1 MMHRKPVTG
10 DVPHSSPTE
19 NGGLVRRLGWV
30 DLLLVGI
37 GVIVGG
43 GIFIVTGTA
52 AAQFAGP
59 AITLS
64 FLLAA
69 LGCALAGLCYAE
81 LAAAL
86 PVQGGAYGY
95 CFVTLGEVF
104 AWFAGWFLI
113 VEYLC
118 AASYIAVGWSGY
130 VTAFLASLGV
140 HLPLAL
146 TTPGVSIAGGRI
158 AATASINLPAIFVVL
173 AAFAIAR
180 RGIGVSSVVNSV
192 LVAAKLVVL
201 LLFIG
206 AGAFYIDPANWIP
219 FIPANTGVFGHF
231 GWSGVLRGA
240 VVVFVVFLGF
250 DAVSTLAQETRD
262 PQRNVPRGILAAIA
276 ICTLLYVA
284 VSLVMTGLV
293 SFTALDVSNPLSVAT
308 RAAGGGLDWLAPLIE
323 IVAMSGLA
331 SVLLILLTALSRIY
345 LAMAQ
350 DGLLPAVFAHIHPR
364 FHAPDRATLLAALA
378 ISVLAGLF
386 PVSVL
391 VQLVS
396 LGTLL
401 VFIAICTSVIVLRRR
416 HADLT
421 RPFRVPFGPLVP
433 LLGIIVFLYML
444 IGVPGETWG
453 LFGIWTVA
461 GLIIYLTFGMRSAR
475 RIRTA
480 GIPGDAAI

>member
-1 MMHRKPVTG
+1 MMHRKLVTG
-10 DVPHSSPTE
+10 DVPQSSHTD

-158 AATASINLPAIFVVL
+158 AATASINLLAIFVVL

-192 LVAAKLVVL
+192 LVAAKLAVL

-206 AGAFYIDPANWIP
+206 AGAFYIDSANWTP
-219 FIPANTGVFGHF
+219 FIPTNTGVFGHF

-276 ICTLLYVA
+276 ICTLLYIT

-293 SFTALDVSNPLSVAT
+293 TFTALDVANPLSVAT

-350 DGLLPAVFAHIHPR
+350 DGLLPAIFARIHPR
-364 FHAPDRATLLAALA
+364 FRSPDRATLLAALA

-416 HADLT
+416 DADLP
-421 RPFRVPFGPLVP
+421 RPFRVPLGPLVP
-433 LLGIIVFLYML
+433 LLGIVVFLYML
-444 IGVPGETWG
+444 IGVPRETWG
-453 LFGIWTVA
+453 LFAIWTA
-461 GLIIYLTFGMRSAR
+461 GGLFIYLAFGMRGAR
-475 RIRTA
+475 RIRSA
-480 GIPGDAAI
+480 APPGEAAT

>member
-1 MMHRKPVTG
+1 MLHRKSVTG
-10 DVPHSSPTE
+10 DDPGQPKAG

-30 DLLLVGI
+30 DLLLIGI

-69 LGCALAGLCYAE
+69 FGCALAGLCYAE

-95 CFVTLGEVF
+95 CYVTLGEVF
-104 AWFAGWFLI
+104 AWFVGWFLI

-130 VTAFLASLGV
+130 VTALFATLGV
-140 HLPLAL
+140 HLPAAL
-146 TTPGVSIAGGRI
+146 TTPALSAVEGRI
-158 AATASINLPAIFVVL
+158 VAGASINLPAIFVVL

-180 RGIGVSSVVNSV
+180 RGIGVSSAVNSV
-192 LVAAKLVVL
+192 LVAAKLMVL
-201 LLFIG
+201 LLFIT
-206 AGAFYIDPANWIP
+206 AGAFYIDPANWTP

-231 GWSGVLRGA
+231 GASGILRGA

-276 ICTLLYVA
+276 VCTLLYIA

-293 SFTALDVSNPLSVAT
+293 TYTALDVANPLSVAT

-331 SVLLILLTALSRIY
+331 SVLLVLLTALSRIY

-350 DGLLPAVFAHIHPR
+350 DGLLPAVFARIHPR

-378 ISVLAGLF
+378 IATLAGLF
-386 PVSVL
+386 PVSLL

-401 VFIAICTSVIVLRRR
+401 VFIAICVGVLVLRRR
-416 HADLT
+416 HADLP
-421 RPFRVPFGPLVP
+421 RPFRVAFGPLVP
-433 LLGIIVFLYML
+433 LLGVAVFAYML
-444 IGVPGETWG
+444 VGVPAETWR
-453 LFGIWTVA
+453 LFSVWAVA
-461 GLIIYLTFGMRSAR
+461 GLITYLTFGMRKAR
-475 RIRTA
+475 RIRMA
-480 GIPGDAAI
+480 GLAGEAVP